1 MARRVHVTLVDDF
14 DGTEAAETV
23 VFSLDGVHYEIDL
36 SETNAARLREELGPW
51 VESARRVGGRRQ
63 TGRRGSSG
71 TSTERGQELA
81 RVRQWGRENGYQVGE
96 RGRIS
101 PKLEEAYAAAH

>member
-1 MARRVHVTLVDDF
+1 MARRVDVTLVDDF
-14 DGTEAAETV
+14 DGTEAAEAV

-36 SETNAARLREELGPW
+36 SEANAVRLREELRRW
-51 VESARRVGGRRQ
+51 VEGARRVGGRRR
-63 TGRRGSSG
+63 TRGRGVSG
-71 TSTERGQELA
+71 TSSERRQELA
-81 RVRQWGRENGYQVGE
+81 RVRQWGRENGYQVGV